1 MLGLR
6 IRRIEISAD
15 TNGGRF
21 STSIPF
27 EDGLNIIRAENSSG
41 KSTCIN
47 SVAYGLGLES
57 ILGPSRKRPFPKSL
71 YEVIYDNKTEET
83 PYFVRHSSVSISIEN
98 RNGKSAI
105 LSRDILGDD
114 NKVSV
119 VTDSQ
124 SSDYFLG
131 SAGNVGSAVSEKGFH
146 NWLASFIGWYLPNV
160 VTFEGKETKLYLECI
175 FPLFFIEQK
184 RGWSE
189 IQANS
194 PTHYGIKNVKKAAA
208 EFCLGIDSFEYEKKL
223 AKLKFQLEDYES
235 DWDGIKS
242 FSENV
247 ADFNEVKVSRL
258 GSIDTKDLLPR
269 IEFSYLENDV
279 FVSVY
284 EQEKSLKRLID
295 KLAMDVAQKSPGD
308 EVLNSK
314 LAVMRVLRRQAEEC
328 SRSIEVT
335 MLSIS
340 DAESKLATL
349 RHDYDQYQQLKRLR
363 SVGSDISSDLDTE
376 KCPICESDLYDTLGN
391 TSTKRRPMSLDE
403 NIAFLKNQLD
413 FFTSIRDKSLRQLQD
428 LKSEYKLVLSRM
440 EVERESIET
449 LRSDLEDINGEV
461 KTILREKIQAESL
474 LKDVQKLKET
484 QDKLNER
491 VSSVHS
497 SWTTASGSLKQIKK
511 GKSVSNR
518 ALVIRK
524 LEGLIKSNLEEFGF
538 KTSAINSVTVSQQ
551 TLRPEQEG
559 YDIVAETSASDYIR
573 IIWSYT
579 LSLMELAGTEDN
591 VRHGGFVVFD
601 EPRQHEAS
609 KVSFTNLITKAAQ
622 SSKYGGQVIFATSLD
637 EEELRVSCKD
647 REVNLVCFDEYVL
660 TLDPKTEQKED
671 A

>member
-71 YEVIYDNKTEET
+71 YEVIYENKTEET

-146 NWLASFIGWYLPNV
+146 NWLASFIGWHLPNV

-223 AKLKFQLEDYES
+223 AKLKHQLEVYES

-242 FSENV
+242 FSESV

-284 EQEKSLKRLID
+284 EQEKSLKRLIN
-295 KLAMDVAQKSPGD
+295 KLAMDVVQKSPGD

-314 LAVMRVLRRQAEEC
+314 LAAIRVLRRQTEEC

-449 LRSDLEDINGEV
+449 LRSDLEDINGAV
-461 KTILREKIQAESL
+461 KIILREKIQAESL

-497 SWTTASGSLKQIKK
+497 SWTTTFGSLKQIKK

-518 ALVIRK
+518 ALVIRR

-637 EEELRVSCKD
+637 EEELRVSCKGK
-647 REVNLVCFDEYVL
+647 EVNLVCFDEYVL

>member
-71 YEVIYDNKTEET
+71 YEVIYENKTEET

-146 NWLASFIGWYLPNV
+146 NWLASFIGWHLPNV

-223 AKLKFQLEDYES
+223 AKLKHQLEAYES

-242 FSENV
+242 FSESV

-295 KLAMDVAQKSPGD
+295 ELAMDVVQKSPGD

-314 LAVMRVLRRQAEEC
+314 LAAIRVLRRQTEEC

-449 LRSDLEDINGEV
+449 LRSDLEDINGAV
-461 KTILREKIQAESL
+461 KIILREKIQAESL

-484 QDKLNER
+484 QEKLNER

-497 SWTTASGSLKQIKK
+497 SWITTFGSLKQIKK

-647 REVNLVCFDEYVL
+647 KEVNLVCFDEYVL

>member
-83 PYFVRHSSVSISIEN
+83 PYFVHHSSVSISIEN

-105 LSRDILGDD
+105 LNRDILGDD

-146 NWLASFIGWYLPNV
+146 NWLASFIGWHLPNV

-223 AKLKFQLEDYES
+223 AKLKHQLEAYES
-235 DWDGIKS
+235 DWDAIKS
-242 FSENV
+242 FSESV

-314 LAVMRVLRRQAEEC
+314 IAAIRVLRRQTEEC

-461 KTILREKIQAESL
+461 KIILREKIQAESL

-497 SWTTASGSLKQIKK
+497 SWTTTSGSLKQIKK

-524 LEGLIKSNLEEFGF
+524 LESLIKSNLEEFGF

-647 REVNLVCFDEYVL
+647 KEVNLVCFDEYVL
-660 TLDPKTEQKED
+660 TLDPKTEQKDD